1 MSGREPAR
9 WPPKEQLPR
18 KLSGTQDRFVARH
31 SEKWSILLPPMVKVA
46 TDRVGCDEALRPMTE
61 GAPPQDF
68 LRDQN
73 GA

>member
-31 SEKWSILLPPMVKVA
+31 SEKRSILLPPMVKVA
-46 TDRVGCDEALRPMTE
+46 AALRIPTKLS
-61 GAPPQDF
+61 GQ
-68 LRDQN
+68 
-73 GA
+73 